1 MQGYEVFQPMGFD
14 AFGLPAENYAIQ
26 TGIHPMDS
34 TLGNIKTMKKQ
45 LHEMGGMFD
54 WDAEL
59 ATCLPEYYR
68 WNQWL
73 FLQLY
78 QNNLA
83 YRKNAPVNWCPN
95 CNTVLANEQVV
106 DGGCERCGTEIKRR
120 NLTQWF
126 FKITDYAQELLDCLP
141 ELTGRKKPRKNPNQ
155 LDQPF
160 RRRRDHLGTEKY
172 GQPILDESGNTVN
185 LSVFTTRADTLMGVT
200 YVVVAPE
207 SQLCE
212 LLTTHEQAQIVAAY
226 ARSGQQGIRY

>member
-1 MQGYEVFQPMGFD
+1 VVCS
-14 AFGLPAENYAIQ
+14 
-26 TGIHPMDS
+26 TG
-34 TLGNIKTMKKQ
+34 
-45 LHEMGGMFD
+45 
-54 WDAEL
+54 DAEL

-141 ELTGRKKPRKNPNQ
+141 ELDWPEKTKKIQINWIGRSEGAEIT
-155 LDQPF
+155 F
-160 RRRRDHLGTEKY
+160 GTEKY

-226 ARSGQQGIRY
+226 RDQASKGIRY